1 MAAASLPARG
11 PQPAHDMG
19 SVAPAPADGM
29 PPATPSLDVEEI
41 LASLTP
47 RERRVLQLRFGFVDC
62 QERTVE
68 EVGRR
73 LGVPCE
79 RIISIEKDAL
89 TKLADLVAAR

>member
-1 MAAASLPARG
+1 MAAASLRARG
-11 PQPAHDMG
+11 AQPAQAMA
-19 SVAPAPADGM
+19 SVAPSLADGM

-68 EVGRR
+68 QVGRR
-73 LGVPCE
+73 LGVPSE
-79 RIISIEKDAL
+79 RIITIEKDAL

>member
-1 MAAASLPARG
+1 MASASLRARG
-11 PQPAHDMG
+11 AQPAQDMA
-19 SVAPAPADGM
+19 SVAPA
-29 PPATPSLDVEEI
+29 LDVEEI

-47 RERRVLQLRFGFVDC
+47 RERRVLQLRFGFADC

-73 LGVPCE
+73 LGVPGE
-79 RIISIEKDAL
+79 RIIRIEKDAL